1 MYCGKFFDGD
11 AKFCSHNCRDSYII
25 EITNRVKE
33 ATENDTSHTKKL
45 SEDDTRE

>member
-1 MYCGKFFDGD
+1 VENSLRVILNF
-11 AKFCSHNCRDSYII
+11 ALIIADSYII

-45 SEDDTRE
+45 SEDDPQE